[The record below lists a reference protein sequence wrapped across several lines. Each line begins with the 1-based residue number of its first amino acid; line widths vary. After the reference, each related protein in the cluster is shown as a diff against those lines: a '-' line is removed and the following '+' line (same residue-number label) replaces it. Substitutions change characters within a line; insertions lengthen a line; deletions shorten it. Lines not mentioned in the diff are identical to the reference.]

1 MKSAAHGASRV
12 GALALG
18 ALALGCAGAFAYIAS
33 NMMSSSYAKTK
44 VTPIVVAE
52 VQLRVGDAIQEGDLT
67 VVDWPVES
75 VPQGAFTDVKT
86 LLASY
91 DNVTPT
97 VGILAGEPVV
107 KSRLSSADQ
116 GTGVAALV
124 SPSMRAVA
132 LEVDASVANTGL
144 VYPGAHV
151 DVIVTFRDR
160 DGHGPLAYTAVQR
173 AQVLSVGLDVDVA
186 TRSARTDD
194 DDRRHRDTTYVTLQ
208 VTPEEAEII
217 GVARSEGRIDLS
229 LRNGGDS
236 AIVETPG
243 ANPETLMPKLAMEED
258 GEGDGEAPSEGDKAE
273 PRKHQRRASRYRSP
287 RLRLTAKDDVP
298 TRRSS
303 RSGIETYRAN

>member
-18 ALALGCAGAFAYIAS
+18 ALALGCAGVAAYIAS
-33 NMMSSSYAKTK
+33 SMMSSSYAKTT

-52 VQLRVGDAIQEGDLT
+52 VQLRVGDPIDEGDLM

-91 DNVTPT
+91 DSVTPT

-144 VYPGAHV
+144 VYPGARV

-186 TRSARTDD
+186 TRSRKDD
-194 DDRRHRDTTYVTLQ
+194 DDRRRGDTAYVTLQ
-208 VTPEEAEII
+208 VTPEEAEVI

-229 LRNGGDS
+229 LRNGKDD
-236 AIVETPG
+236 AVVETPG
-243 ANPETLMPKLAMEED
+243 ANPETLMPRLAFEEED
-258 GEGDGEAPSEGDKAE
+258 VGEEAADDRTDGA
-273 PRKHQRRASRYRSP
+273 KHQRRASRYRSR
-287 RLRLTAKDDVP
+287 RLRLTAKDDAP
-298 TRRSS
+298 PKRSS
-303 RSGIETYRAN
+303 SAGIETYRAN